1 MTHITRVFNPET
13 RSLTSVERRY
23 AGQTGDALSTVLHFE
38 YTELDFLIKYVPYIM
53 FSTLDD
59 DGNPMI
65 YGPDMPEWVNNENK
79 VPFDGMTFAVPWEVP
94 VRAKSARIDY
104 QLFFVK
110 KGVNF
115 DGRNVA
121 KLNPTEVVMSAV
133 DSIAIKPSI
142 SCRGNRNPCGCP
154 PFTPTG
160 TEPNVIGY
168 INLWKEYG
176 VVVPASQHVDV
187 ENRISIIKLRT
198 YNGNNDQDLYLED
211 MPILVDG
218 VVPLDQL
225 PIGHTADKIPVFKGT
240 IDNGQSIMYDEVAG
254 GFVAYDIT
262 GVYQFR
268 GTCTGLEL
276 NEMEKTMTSLSGEP
290 LANGD
295 VYSCTSPRI
304 YGVDEFGRPE
314 VYKEGTNWVWSEQNK
329 FEPLTGEM
337 DLSRYQLESAKIDEW
352 DSLAEDPVDV
362 PEKLYPTAR
371 LVKASLDDKLDDSQL
386 IHSWSEYD
394 ASKTGVN
401 AQIPSV
407 RLTKA
412 SLDDKLDDMQVI
424 RAWEILDP
432 SMVGQDIQ
440 IASAAL
446 TKASLDD
453 KLDDSQVLT
462 DWNGYDPSL
471 VGQRI
476 QVPSTKLM
484 SDRLDLK
491 VDDTQI
497 VQTLTRIAT
506 DIPSTKLLGEQLD
519 LKTDKVMAIPDWNP
533 ADTYGMGSTVIY
545 NGTIFISIIADNV
558 GNPPVDEEGGLSD
571 AWSMIQGGGSSGEA
585 TAQRWTLTG
594 NGRTTSFT
602 INHNYGVKDLFVSV
616 REKSTNRFVSVPVT
630 VVRPGT
636 VRLDFNEPPAK
647 NEVYYVSISPA
658 VPTQPQ
664 EGEIYTYEVLTDTN
678 VWVFEHNMHRIV
690 TVQTFN
696 QNGMEIVG
704 DVRQDVISLDKVT
717 VEFNHPM
724 RGTMVV
730 R

>member
-79 VPFDGMTFAVPWEVP
+79 VPFDGMTFAVPWEIP

-142 SCRGNRNPCGCP
+142 SCKGNRNPCGCP

-168 INLWKEYG
+168 INLWKDYG
-176 VVVPASQHVDV
+176 VVVPASQEVDE
-187 ENRISIIKLRT
+187 ENRVAIIKLRT
-198 YNGNNDQDLYLED
+198 YNGTNDQDLYLDD
-211 MPILVDG
+211 MPVLIDG
-218 VVPLDQL
+218 VVPIDQL
-225 PIGHTADKIPVFKGT
+225 PVGHTADKIPLLKGT
-240 IDNGQSIMYDEVAG
+240 IDNGQSIMFDETAG

-268 GTCTGLEL
+268 GTCTRTEMD
-276 NEMEKTMTSLSGEP
+276 NMEKTMTSLTGEP

-295 VYSCTSPRI
+295 VYSCTSPRPFGTDEQGEVEI
-304 YGVDEFGRPE
+304 YR
-314 VYKEGTNWVWSEQNK
+314 EGTNWVWSEQLR
-329 FEPLTGEM
+329 FEPLTGDL
-337 DLSRYQLESAKIDEW
+337 DLSKYQLESAKIDDWGE
-352 DSLAEDPVDV
+352 LADDPVTV
-362 PEKLYPTAR
+362 SEKLYPTAR

-394 ASKTGVN
+394 ETKVGAN

-407 RLTKA
+407 KLTKA
-412 SLDDKLDDMQVI
+412 TLDDKLDDMQVI
-424 RAWEILDP
+424 TAWEILDP
-432 SMVGQDIQ
+432 ALVGQEIQ
-440 IASAAL
+440 IPSAVL
-446 TKASLDD
+446 TKKTLDD
-453 KLDDSQVLT
+453 KLDDSQIITSVAEFNPELKGQ
-462 DWNGYDPSL
+462 NIQIPSA
-471 VGQRI
+471 Q
-476 QVPSTKLM
+476 LM
-484 SDRLDLK
+484 FDRL
-491 VDDTQI
+491 
-497 VQTLTRIAT
+497 A
-506 DIPSTKLLGEQLD
+506 
-519 LKTDKVMAIPDWNP
+519 LKTDKTMAIPNWSETDVYNLN
-533 ADTYGMGSTVIY
+533 STVMY
-545 NGTIFISIIADNV
+545 NGTIFVSLINSNRGNV
-558 GNPPVDEEGGLSD
+558 PVDGEGNLSD
-571 AWSMIQGGGSSGEA
+571 VWSMVQGGGSGSEA
-585 TAQRWTLTG
+585 TAQRWVLNGTG
-594 NGRTTSFT
+594 STKSFT
-602 INHNYGVKDLFVSV
+602 ITHNFGVKDLFVSV
-616 REKSTNRFVSVPVT
+616 REKSTNRIVSVAT
-630 VVRPGT
+630 TIVRPGA
-636 VRLDFNEPPAK
+636 VRLDFCEAPAK
-647 NEVYYVSISPA
+647 GEAYYVSISPA
-658 VPTQPQ
+658 VPTAPQ
-664 EGEIYTYEVLTDTN
+664 EGEKNHFEFLTDTTT
-678 VWVFEHNMHRIV
+678 WVIEHGFHRSV
-690 TVQTFN
+690 VVQTYN
-696 QNGMEIVG
+696 QNGVEIVG
-704 DVRQDVISLDKVT
+704 SVKQSADMDITT

-724 RGTMVV
+724 RGWAVV

>member
-38 YTELDFLIKYVPYIM
+38 YTELDFLMKYTPYIM

-65 YGPDMPEWVNNENK
+65 YGPAMPEWSNNENK
-79 VPFDGMTFAVPWEVP
+79 VPFDGVSFAIPWEVP

-142 SCRGNRNPCGCP
+142 ACKGNRNPCKCP
-154 PFTPTG
+154 PFSPTG

-168 INLWKEYG
+168 INLWKDYG
-176 VVVPASQHVDV
+176 IVVPASQMVDE
-187 ENRISIIKLRT
+187 ENRVAIIKLRT
-198 YNGNNDQDLYLED
+198 YNGTNDQDLYLD
-211 MPILVDG
+211 GMPILIDG
-218 VVPLDQL
+218 VVPIDQL
-225 PIGHTADKIPVFKGT
+225 PVGHTADKIPLLKGT
-240 IDNGQSIMYDEVAG
+240 IDNGQSVMYDEVAG

-314 VYKEGTNWVWSEQNK
+314 VYKEGTNWVWSEQNR
-329 FEPLTGEM
+329 FEPLTGEL

-352 DSLAEDPVDV
+352 DSLSDDPVDV
-362 PEKLYPTAR
+362 SEKLYPTAR

-412 SLDDKLDDMQVI
+412 TLDDKLDDMQVI

-432 SMVGQDIQ
+432 SLIGQDIQ
-440 IASAAL
+440 IPSAAL

-471 VGQRI
+471 VGQDI

-497 VQTLTRIAT
+497 VQALTRTAT

-519 LKTDKVMAIPDWNP
+519 LKTDKTMAIPNWSST
-533 ADTYGMGSTVIY
+533 DTYNLNSTVMY
-545 NGTIFISIIADNV
+545 NGTIFVSLID
-558 GNPPVDEEGGLSD
+558 GNRGIVPVDDEGSLSEN
-571 AWSMIQGGGSSGEA
+571 WSMVQGGGGGSEA
-585 TAQRWTLTG
+585 TAQRWVLNGTG
-594 NGRTTSFT
+594 STRSFT
-602 INHNYGVKDLFVSV
+602 IIHNFGVKDLFVAV
-616 REKSTNRFVSVPVT
+616 REKSSNRFVSVPVT
-630 VVRPGT
+630 VVRPGA
-636 VRLDFNEPPAK
+636 VRLDFYEPPAK
-647 NEVYYVSISPA
+647 GESYYVSISPA
-658 VPTQPQ
+658 VPTVPQ
-664 EGEIYTYEVLTDTN
+664 DGEIYEYEFLTETTTWTIN
-678 VWVFEHNMHRIV
+678 HNFHRTVI
-690 TVQTFN
+690 VQTYN
-696 QNGMEIVG
+696 QNGVEVVG
-704 DVRQDVISLDKVT
+704 SVKQSADLDTTV
-717 VEFNHPM
+717 VEFNHPT
-724 RGTMVV
+724 RGWAVV